1 VTSLQSIDSV
11 DNGGPTTLNS
21 SDRSRATRFE
31 TQRIQ
36 VDLGAT
42 ESVPRGIQSRIL
54 TMLDVI
60 LGASKRRIRIILRR

>member
-1 VTSLQSIDSV
+1 L
-11 DNGGPTTLNS
+11 
-21 SDRSRATRFE
+21 E

-36 VDLGAT
+36 VDLRAT